1 MDECE
6 RSADGEIDSVEFPD
20 AIPSGFPDGRND
32 ADVLKGAGSAK
43 GSGAEEGA
51 CAPRPHSLLRSIAY
65 PLLLLA
71 VVLVGGASLLLEWDP
86 ARVSPL
92 FLVGTLV
99 YLAVLERLIPHDRNW
114 HPGKDEWRWYGVYF
128 LLTMAGSGLAQLL
141 VTAAVGRIAPD
152 EPSGHL
158 GAEIPGALLAG
169 SLVGYLVHRLGH
181 TSALL
186 WRLHGVHHVP
196 PKVNVANNGV
206 NHVLDIV
213 LAQSLVQLTLA
224 LIGFSRPAVLVV
236 GLFVVAQ
243 GYFIHAN
250 IDVRIGRLNH
260 LLASPEQHR
269 LHHSTDLSEAGHYGS
284 DLSCWDHLFGSF
296 TWRPG
301 REPAAVGLH
310 DPATFPGTGE
320 ILASLLHPW
329 RRRPG
334 SGPGPG
340 PGPDPAPG
348 LGPD

>member
-1 MDECE
+1 MDEYG
-6 RSADGEIDSVEFPD
+6 RSADGEIDSGGH
-20 AIPSGFPDGRND
+20 AGRGNPRNGGNGEKGTVG
-32 ADVLKGAGSAK
+32 AVGVIAARVL
-43 GSGAEEGA
+43 
-51 CAPRPHSLLRSIAY
+51 RVVAY

-71 VVLVGGASLLLEWDP
+71 VVSVGAAALVLHWDP
-86 ARVSPL
+86 AIVSPL
-92 FLVGTLV
+92 FLIGTLM
-99 YLAVLERLIPHDRNW
+99 YLALLEQLIAYERSW

-141 VTAAVGRIAPD
+141 VTAAVGWIAAD
-152 EPSGHL
+152 ERSHHL
-158 GAEIPGALLAG
+158 WAEIPGALLAG
-169 SLVGYLVHRLGH
+169 SLISYLVHRLGH

-196 PKVNVANNGV
+196 QKVNVANNGV

-224 LIGFSRPAVLVV
+224 LAGFSRSAVLVT

-243 GYFIHAN
+243 GYFVHAN
-250 IDVRIGRLNH
+250 IDVRIGRFNH

-296 TWRPG
+296 TWHPG

-310 DPATFPGTGE
+310 DPASFPATGE
-320 ILASLLHPW
+320 IVASTLHPW
-329 RRRPG
+329 RRRPP
-334 SGPGPG
+334 PGDPA
-340 PGPDPAPG
+340 GPDANPRSSTTT
-348 LGPD
+348 

>member
-1 MDECE
+1 MDECG
-6 RSADGEIDSVEFPD
+6 RSADGEIDSVGR
-20 AIPSGFPDGRND
+20 AGRANSGNGRNGEN
-32 ADVLKGAGSAK
+32 GAV
-43 GSGAEEGA
+43 GAVGIVA
-51 CAPRPHSLLRSIAY
+51 ARALRLVAY

-71 VVLVGGASLLLEWDP
+71 VVSVGAAALSLRWDP
-86 ARVSPL
+86 AIVSPL
-92 FLVGTLV
+92 FLVGTLI
-99 YLAVLERLIPHDRNW
+99 YLAILEQLIPYERSW

-141 VTAAVGRIAPD
+141 VTAAVGWIAAH
-152 EPSGHL
+152 ERGHHL
-158 GAEIPGALLAG
+158 WAEIPGALLAG
-169 SLVGYLVHRLGH
+169 SLVSYLVHRLGH

-196 PKVNVANNGV
+196 RKVNVANNGV

-224 LIGFSRPAVLVV
+224 LAGFSRSAVLVT

-243 GYFIHAN
+243 GYFVHAN
-250 IDVRIGRLNH
+250 IDVRIGRFNH

-296 TWRPG
+296 TWHPG

-310 DPATFPGTGE
+310 DPASFPATGE
-320 ILASLLHPW
+320 IVASTLHPW
-329 RRRPG
+329 RRRP
-334 SGPGPG
+334 PPDDRA
-340 PGPDPAPG
+340 GPDDHPRSPTTT
-348 LGPD
+348 

>member
-1 MDECE
+1 MDECG
-6 RSADGEIDSVEFPD
+6 RSADGEIDSVGR
-20 AIPSGFPDGRND
+20 AGGANSGNGRNGENG
-32 ADVLKGAGSAK
+32 AVGAG
-43 GSGAEEGA
+43 GIV
-51 CAPRPHSLLRSIAY
+51 APRALRLVAY

-71 VVLVGGASLLLEWDP
+71 VVSVGAAALSLRWDP
-86 ARVSPL
+86 AVVSPL
-92 FLVGTLV
+92 FLIGTLI
-99 YLAVLERLIPHDRNW
+99 YLAILEQLIPYERSW

-141 VTAAVGRIAPD
+141 VTAAVGWIAAD
-152 EPSGHL
+152 ERGHHL
-158 GAEIPGALLAG
+158 WAEIPGALLAG
-169 SLVGYLVHRLGH
+169 SLVSYLVHRLGH

-196 PKVNVANNGV
+196 QKVNVANNGV

-224 LIGFSRPAVLVV
+224 LAGFSRSAVLVT

-243 GYFIHAN
+243 GYFVHAN
-250 IDVRIGRLNH
+250 IDVRIGRFNH

-296 TWRPG
+296 TWHPG

-310 DPATFPGTGE
+310 DPASFPATGE
-320 ILASLLHPW
+320 IVASTLHPW
-329 RRRPG
+329 RRRP
-334 SGPGPG
+334 PPDD
-340 PGPDPAPG
+340 PAGPDDHPRSPTTT
-348 LGPD
+348 

>member
-6 RSADGEIDSVEFPD
+6 RSADGETDSFDGEIDSVGY
-20 AIPSGFPDGRND
+20 AGGGKSTVGVSL
-32 ADVLKGAGSAK
+32 ASVLRAT
-43 GSGAEEGA
+43 
-51 CAPRPHSLLRSIAY
+51 AY

-71 VVLVGGASLLLEWDP
+71 VVVVGASALALRWDP
-86 ARVSPL
+86 AIVSPL
-92 FLVGTLV
+92 FLVGTLT
-99 YLAVLERLIPHDRNW
+99 YLAILEQLIPYDRTW
-114 HPGKDEWRWYGVYF
+114 HPGKEEWRWYGIYF

-141 VTAAVGRIAPD
+141 VTAAVGWISAEER
-152 EPSGHL
+152 GHHL
-158 GAEIPGALLAG
+158 WAEIPGALLAG
-169 SLVGYLVHRLGH
+169 SLVSYLVHRLGH

-196 PKVNVANNGV
+196 QKVNVANNGV

-224 LIGFSRPAVLVV
+224 LAGFSRSAVLVT

-243 GYFIHAN
+243 GYFVHAN
-250 IDVRIGRLNH
+250 IDVRIGRFNH

-301 REPAAVGLH
+301 REPVAVGLH
-310 DPATFPGTGE
+310 DPASFPGTGE
-320 ILASLLHPW
+320 IVAGLLHPW
-329 RRRPG
+329 QRRPG
-334 SGPGPG
+334 PPPGA
-340 PGPDPAPG
+340 D
-348 LGPD
+348 

>member
-6 RSADGEIDSVEFPD
+6 RSADGEIDSVGYS
-20 AIPSGFPDGRND
+20 SGGKSAVGISP
-32 ADVLKGAGSAK
+32 ASVL
-43 GSGAEEGA
+43 
-51 CAPRPHSLLRSIAY
+51 RVTAY

-71 VVLVGGASLLLEWDP
+71 VILVGASALVLRWDP
-86 ARVSPL
+86 AIVSPL

-99 YLAVLERLIPHDRNW
+99 YLAILEQLIPYDRTW
-114 HPGKDEWRWYGVYF
+114 HPGKEEWRWYGIYF

-141 VTAAVGRIAPD
+141 VTAAVGWISSD
-152 EPSGHL
+152 GQTHHL
-158 GAEIPGALLAG
+158 WAEIPGALLAG
-169 SLVGYLVHRLGH
+169 SLVSYLVHRLGH

-196 PKVNVANNGV
+196 QKVNVANNGV

-224 LIGFSRPAVLVV
+224 LAGFSRSAVLVT

-243 GYFIHAN
+243 GYFVHAN

-310 DPATFPGTGE
+310 DPASFPGTGE
-320 ILASLLHPW
+320 ILAGLLHPW

-334 SGPGPG
+334 PGPGPG
-340 PGPDPAPG
+340 PGAG
-348 LGPD
+348 